1 MVMPTRFLK
10 LLKHLLPLT
19 LCMVGCRVEEKT
31 LRGDKDFPPS
41 DIRSVVLRSGVEYTF
56 NTSLQWGEV
65 VTPWSVDGRTRD
77 GHDVRIPDTM
87 IAEVRTRAPLTLDRS
102 EIGTRPISE
111 IVMKKDST
119 VKRFDE
125 EGGRLNAQYGRVI
138 GTWITGGA
146 VAFRADDIL
155 EFRTGEPS
163 IMPLDSVSA
172 GKVTSISEIILRQGR
187 LVQFDS
193 LGVRIFRGEKVLRG
207 RLENGAF
214 QDVPLDSIWYVRA
227 SQKNAM

>member
-1 MVMPTRFLK
+1 MP
-10 LLKHLLPLT
+10 LLPLAFFV
-19 LCMVGCRVEEKT
+19 LGCRVDDEIY
-31 LRGDKDFPPS
+31 RGDKNFPTS
-41 DIRSVVLRSGVEYTF
+41 DISSVVLRSGVEYQF
-56 NTSLQWGEV
+56 NTSIQPGEV
-65 VTPWSVDGRTRD
+65 VTPWSVEGRTRD
-77 GHDVRIPDTM
+77 GHDVRIPDTL
-87 IAEVRTRAPLTLDRS
+87 IVEVRTRTPLTFDRS

-125 EGGRLNAQYGRVI
+125 EGGKLDAQHGRVI
-138 GTWITGGA
+138 GNWITGGA

-155 EFRTGEPS
+155 EFRVGNPS
-163 IMPLDSVSA
+163 IVPLESVSM
-172 GKVTSISEIILRQGR
+172 GTVTSVSEIILRQGQ

-193 LGVRIFRGEKVLRG
+193 LGVRILRGERVLRG

-227 SQKNAM
+227 SSNHAM